1 MAGVS
6 FKSEKSGIEPLF
18 HEVTLLANQIKKAA
32 FKFQDEEVFL
42 AVGRNLMESLS
53 EKGPQTVPALAEL
66 RSSSRQNVQIMVNR
80 LMRLGCVEVR
90 TNPEHKKS
98 GLVCLTDTG
107 RTALEKAMDG
117 EKQLFAK
124 VSSRCSGKEIQRGL
138 DLISK
143 LRKALENE
151 EHATSTETRPRAGRG
166 LAASKMPPPEKA
178 PAPDLPRN
186 SIAEE
191 PEVEEN
197 SLPYN
202 LL

>member
-1 MAGVS
+1 MEDGTLKPGKCGV
-6 FKSEKSGIEPLF
+6 EPLF

-42 AVGRNLMESLS
+42 AVGRSLMESLS
-53 EKGPQTVPALAEL
+53 EKGPQTVPALAAL

-80 LMRLGCVEVR
+80 LVRLGCVELR
-90 TNPEHKKS
+90 ANPEHKKS
-98 GLVCLTDTG
+98 GLVCMTDTG
-107 RTALEKAMDG
+107 RSALEKTTGG
-117 EKQLFAK
+117 EKQLFVK
-124 VSSRCSGKEIQRGL
+124 VSSRCSEKEIQRGL
-138 DLISK
+138 DLITK

-151 EHATSTETRPRAGRG
+151 EDATSTEPRPRAGRA
-166 LAASKMPPPEKA
+166 LAASKLSPAEKT
-178 PAPDLPRN
+178 PAPEPPLNP
-186 SIAEE
+186 IAEE